1 MLSKEAVAFIKKQ
14 RLGYIATVNP
24 DNTPNISPKGS
35 LTVWDE
41 KHLIF
46 VDLASPDTIR
56 NLQIN
61 ANAEINFVDVFTRK
75 GFLIRGICTIF
86 SEKNPKNPYRIFY
99 EKMGYSGYVEKIKH
113 YVLIE
118 IKEVMEIYSPAYDN
132 GETEQSL
139 KNYFRKYYKD

>member
-1 MLSKEAVAFIKKQ
+1 MLSKEVIAFIRKQ

-61 ANAEINFVDVFTRK
+61 PNAEVNFIDVFKRK
-75 GFLIRGICTIF
+75 GFLIRGVCEIIPATKA
-86 SEKNPKNPYRIFY
+86 SSYGIFY
-99 EKMGYSGYVEKIKH
+99 QKLGYSGYLDKMKNF
-113 YVLIE
+113 VLIE
-118 IKEVMEIYSPAYDN
+118 VKEVSEVYSPAYDN
-132 GETEQSL
+132 GETETSL
-139 KNYFRKYYKD
+139 ENHFRKYYKD